1 MENAGVRY
9 LRTSCWRIRNRTS
22 ERSERVRFLIQKQ
35 RVRKYRTKHFP
46 CGIVFIIYIL
56 SHSSFCGP
64 FYFKS
69 FKNAKICR
77 YTLTAKWQRKRSI
90 SFLVKTFDKNIND
103 GEDMRFNPRTI
114 SNLNCLFSMHNWK
127 WVNLSKMAGFNIS
140 LSLNER
146 QSSSDKKHN
155 KSLRL
160 VLFIPFRCCFA
171 GSLPYFFIDSETNE
185 TIPLHFRN
193 VFHFF
198 SEKNSLSKTFL
209 VDKCVRSGAASC
221 NKRREFW
228 RETRT
233 PLWLLIG
240 RIIFLTREKTSFAI
254 LIGRIVFFTCE
265 NHRSLL
271 WLARTNLRTK
281 IYDIAFCW
289 VFLSMYNI

>member
-1 MENAGVRY
+1 MTVRI
-9 LRTSCWRIRNRTS
+9 W
-22 ERSERVRFLIQKQ
+22 
-35 RVRKYRTKHFP
+35 
-46 CGIVFIIYIL
+46 G
-56 SHSSFCGP
+56 
-64 FYFKS
+64 
-69 FKNAKICR
+69 
-77 YTLTAKWQRKRSI
+77 
-90 SFLVKTFDKNIND
+90 
-103 GEDMRFNPRTI
+103 NPRTI
-114 SNLNCLFSMHNWK
+114 SNLNCLFSIHNWK

-146 QSSSDKKHN
+146 QSSSDKKHS

-160 VLFIPFRCCFA
+160 FLFFPFRSCFTSSIPF
-171 GSLPYFFIDSETNE
+171 SLSTVKQTKLFQK
-185 TIPLHFRN
+185 LFRN

-209 VDKCVRSGAASC
+209 VGCVRSSAASC

-228 RETRT
+228 RETHT

-254 LIGRIVFFTCE
+254 LIRRIMFFTCE

-281 IYDIAFCW
+281 ISDIAFWW
-289 VFLSMYNI
+289 VFLSMCINLITLQHYTVSWTVVYWEPALSIWKEFFYDIRTVDNLGHD